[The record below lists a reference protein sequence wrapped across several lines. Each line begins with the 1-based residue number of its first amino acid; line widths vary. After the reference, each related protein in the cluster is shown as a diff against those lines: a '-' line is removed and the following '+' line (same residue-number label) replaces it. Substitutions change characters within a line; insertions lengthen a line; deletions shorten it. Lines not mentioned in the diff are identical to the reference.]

1 MSWFNRFANLFRRE
15 NVDAELDEELQ
26 FHFHERTRKN
36 INAGMNAEVAQHDAM
51 RRFGNPTLAKER
63 AHEMNIVMSIET
75 IGRDLSYALRS
86 LRNSPGFTTVAILT
100 LALGFAANTA
110 VFTVVN
116 GVLLRPLPF
125 PEPGRL
131 FLISYQSKQRTFEN
145 QPGLYDRDYLEYEK
159 HNQAFERIATFNE
172 DSATLTGAG
181 DAAREPTA
189 MVTSSFFSVLQ
200 VRSAMGRTF
209 LPEEELKGNN
219 HVAVLS
225 DKIWH
230 DRFGANPNI
239 LGKAITLDGMEYSV
253 VGIMPP
259 GFTFPH
265 TPAFWLPLAVGADP
279 GNTYIR
285 PVVGRLRPS
294 VSRQQALAELESFAQ
309 HQPPGPG
316 ERREDMI
323 AEILPLNDLLVAK
336 VRKSLLIFMGA
347 VAFVLLIACANV
359 ANLLL
364 MRGTVRQ
371 REIAVRN
378 ALGASRGRVIRQ
390 LLTESVLLALCGS
403 IAGILLAIFGVRALL
418 ALAPAMGVPR
428 LQEVHIDARVLTF
441 AVALGAIMGILFGL
455 VPALQATGN
464 RIRDFLNLSGP
475 TATARRQRLR
485 SALVISEIALAL
497 ILLSGAGLML
507 KSFMHMRTVDP
518 GFRTENILTMTVD
531 LPDSTY
537 PTTPAIQAFHSR
549 ILEKLS
555 SVPGIIDAS
564 AVNWMPLQ
572 PALVRGD
579 FHLES
584 GRKLPRGYVVAK
596 PAVSPD
602 YFRVMGIRVLQGR
615 GFAGRDNTTAPSVA
629 IVTQSVA
636 KTLWPGEDPIGKRIT
651 LEDNPQAKDW
661 LTIVG
666 VVDDVRQQILTDQP
680 QPAIYQ
686 PLQQVTRPFFL
697 SHMSYVVRTAQSPQ
711 SVAAALRNVL
721 QGVDPGQPVEIAALT
736 DLVDA
741 NISETR
747 FQTRLISTFSIL
759 ALLLAAIGIYGVL
772 AYAVTERKREIGIR
786 MALGAKKSDVAFM
799 LLKGTLV
806 LVMAGVVLGGCG
818 AVLLT
823 RVLGK
828 FLFEVRPTDPVT
840 FLSVTAVLAVT
851 GIIAGLLPAQRA
863 STVDP
868 VVALRSE

>member
-1 MSWFNRFANLFRRE
+1 MSWFNRFSNLFRRE

-26 FHFHERTRKN
+26 FHLDARTRHN
-36 INAGMNAEVAQHDAM
+36 LNAGMNAEAAQHDAL
-51 RRFGNPTLAKER
+51 RRFGNATLAKER
-63 AHEMNIVMSIET
+63 AHEMNIVMSIAT
-75 IGRDLSYALRS
+75 IGRDLRYALRS
-86 LRNSPGFTTVAILT
+86 LRKSPGFTIVAILT
-100 LALGFAANTA
+100 LALGFGANTA

-131 FLISYQSKQRTFEN
+131 FLISYQSKQGNFEN
-145 QPGLYDRDYLEYEK
+145 QPGLYDTDYLEYEK
-159 HNQAFERIATFNE
+159 HGRAFERIATFNE
-172 DSATLTGAG
+172 DSATLIRAG

-189 MVTSSFFSVLQ
+189 MVTSGFFPVLQ
-200 VRSAMGRTF
+200 VSPAMGRTF
-209 LPEEELKGNN
+209 LPEEERQGNN
-219 HVAVLS
+219 HVALLS
-225 DKIWH
+225 DKIWRG
-230 DRFGANPNI
+230 RFGANPNI
-239 LGKAITLDGMEYSV
+239 LGKTITLDGMKYSV

-265 TPAFWLPLAVGADP
+265 EPAFWLPLAVGADL

-294 VSRQQALAELESFAQ
+294 VTRQQALAELESFAQ
-309 HQPPGPG
+309 HLPPRPG
-316 ERREDMI
+316 ESREHML
-323 AEILPLNDLLVAK
+323 AEIVPLNDLLVARI
-336 VRKSLLIFMGA
+336 RKSLLIFMGA

-364 MRGTVRQ
+364 MRGTTRQ

-390 LLTESVLLALCGS
+390 LLTESMLLSLCGS

-418 ALAPAMGVPR
+418 ALAPAIGVPR
-428 LQEVHIDARVLTF
+428 LQEIHIDARVLTF
-441 AVALGAIMGILFGL
+441 ALALGALMGILFGL

-464 RIRDFLNLSGP
+464 RVRDFLSLSGP

-497 ILLSGAGLML
+497 VLLTGAGLML
-507 KSFMHMRTVDP
+507 KSFMHMRAVDP
-518 GFRTENILTMTVD
+518 GFRAENILTMTVD

-537 PTTPAIQAFHSR
+537 PATPAIQAFHSQ

-555 SVPGIIDAS
+555 NLPGIIDS
-564 AVNWMPLQ
+564 GAVNWMPLQ

-579 FHLES
+579 FHLEG
-584 GRKLPRGYVVAK
+584 GRRLPRGYSVAK

-602 YFRVMGIRVLQGR
+602 YFRVMGIRLLHGR
-615 GFAGRDNTTAPSVA
+615 GFTGRDNSTAPGVA
-629 IVTQSVA
+629 IVSQAVVN
-636 KTLWPGEDPIGKRIT
+636 TLWPGADPIGKRIT
-651 LEDNPQAKDW
+651 LEDNPQPKDW

-666 VVDDVRQQILTDQP
+666 VVDDIRQQSLTDQP

-711 SVAAALRNVL
+711 SVVAALRRVL
-721 QGVDPGQPVEIAALT
+721 QEVDTGQPVEIAALT
-736 DLVDA
+736 EFVDA
-741 NISETR
+741 NIAETR

-759 ALLLAAIGIYGVL
+759 ALFLAAIGIYGVL
-772 AYAVTERKREIGIR
+772 AYAVTERTREIGIR
-786 MALGAKKSDVAFM
+786 MALGAKKSDVVFM
-799 LLKGTLV
+799 LLKRTLL
-806 LVMAGVVLGGCG
+806 LVMAGVAIGGCG
-818 AVLLT
+818 SFALT

-828 FLFEVRPTDPVT
+828 FLFEVKPNDPAT
-840 FLSVTAVLAVT
+840 FLSVAAILALT
-851 GIIAGLLPAQRA
+851 GTIAGLLPAQRA
-863 STVDP
+863 SRVNP